1 MRTMSIKKK
10 LAVFIAAL
18 IILPMSLLMIVSSFF
33 LNGQVK
39 TEEEKYLKSTLEIV
53 SSDMQ
58 ERRNDI
64 QKVCQFFA
72 EDDHIKVA
80 LQANDSGQLNSNLQR
95 LKRYY
100 YKNIDYALAVD
111 KNNALLAYVS
121 PNVRYEAN
129 SKIAALAKQAMQ
141 QKVIIQTTDIVSLE
155 ELFAINSKEYDEFSV
170 KLEEG
175 FAGQD
180 KYLRK
185 ALIELTIVPIMGKD
199 NPDNTLGALIVAD
212 IANSEYYFPEYISS
226 RATEGFLILSV
237 EGIRVATKATEGE
250 EITELVGTKATK
262 GQLTDNKDGQFF
274 GTTYIKG
281 ANYIFL
287 DREIKNLEGRVVGY
301 LSVGI
306 DENRFVS
313 MVTDNRRIA
322 LAVIF
327 ICLIIMLIFGHVL
340 AENIS
345 APIVAVTKL
354 VKKYGQKYLGAT
366 PSGPTVTDDESVIL
380 LESFQEFIRNLKHA
394 EEERIIYLK
403 RLEEE
408 HTKQKQL
415 SETLKETNDNLEL
428 LVAERTQ
435 HLQAVVTELKKLDV
449 TKSQFLAN
457 LSHELR
463 TPLSVIINASDVLS
477 GNYFGKLNEKQDK
490 YIHSISYCGNH
501 LLQLIND
508 LLDISKLASGKM
520 SLKKQEF
527 YIAGLVTE
535 VVKNVRNLIKNKEL
549 TISVDIEPDDFPV
562 YADSQRITQI
572 FYNLLSNAIKFTD
585 SGGKINVKIFRRA
598 DKMEVI
604 VQDTGIGLAEEDKNR
619 IFCEF
624 EQVESNYDK
633 RFGGTGLGLPIV
645 KKLVDL
651 HGGQIFLKSK
661 LGEGTE
667 IIFTIPLTDEKA

>member
-72 EDDHIKVA
+72 EDDHIKDA

-604 VQDTGIGLAEEDKNR
+604 VQDTGIGIAEEDKNR

>member
-72 EDDHIKVA
+72 EDDHIKDA

-262 GQLTDNKDGQFF
+262 GQLTDNKEGQFF

-415 SETLKETNDNLEL
+415 SETLKEINDNLEL

-435 HLQAVVTELKKLDV
+435 HLQTVVAELKKLDV

-604 VQDTGIGLAEEDKNR
+604 VQDTGIGIAEEDKNR

>member
-72 EDDHIKVA
+72 EDDHIKDA

-262 GQLTDNKDGQFF
+262 GQITDNKDGQFF

-287 DREIKNLEGRVVGY
+287 DKAVKNLEGKVVGY

-415 SETLKETNDNLEL
+415 SSTLKETNDNLEL

-604 VQDTGIGLAEEDKNR
+604 VQDTGIGIAEEDKNR

>member
-72 EDDHIKVA
+72 EDDHIKDA

-226 RATEGFLILSV
+226 RATEGFLILSA

-604 VQDTGIGLAEEDKNR
+604 VQDTGIGIAEEDKNR

>member
-1 MRTMSIKKK
+1 MSIKKK

-141 QKVIIQTTDIVSLE
+141 QQVIIQTTDIVSLE

-262 GQLTDNKDGQFF
+262 GQLTDNKEGQFF

-313 MVTDNRRIA
+313 MVTDNRRLA

-366 PSGPTVTDDESVIL
+366 PSGTTVTDDESVIL

-415 SETLKETNDNLEL
+415 SATLKETNDNLEL

-435 HLQAVVTELKKLDV
+435 HLQTVVAELKKLDV

-527 YIAGLVTE
+527 YIADLVTE
-535 VVKNVRNLIKNKEL
+535 AVKNVRNLIKNKEL
-549 TISVDIEPDDFPV
+549 VISVDIEPKDFPV

-604 VQDTGIGLAEEDKNR
+604 VQDNGIGIAEEDKNR

-667 IIFTIPLTDEKA
+667 IIFTIPLTDKNA

>member
-72 EDDHIKVA
+72 EDDHIKDA

-226 RATEGFLILSV
+226 RATEGFLILSA

-262 GQLTDNKDGQFF
+262 GQLTDNKEGQFF

-604 VQDTGIGLAEEDKNR
+604 VQDTGIGIAEEDKNR

>member
-1 MRTMSIKKK
+1 MSIKKK

-18 IILPMSLLMIVSSFF
+18 IILPMSLLMLVSSFF

-72 EDDHIKVA
+72 EDNHIKDA
-80 LQANDSGQLNSNLQR
+80 LQANDSEQLNSNLQR
-95 LKRYY
+95 LKHYY

-111 KNNALLAYVS
+111 KNNSLLAYVS
-121 PNVRYEAN
+121 PNIRYEAN
-129 SKIAALAKQAMQ
+129 GKIAALAQKAMQ
-141 QKVIIQTTDIVSLE
+141 QQIIIQTTDIVSLE
-155 ELFAINSKEYDEFSV
+155 ELFGVNSKEYDDFSV

-185 ALIELTIVPIMGKD
+185 ALIELTIVPIMDK
-199 NPDNTLGALIVAD
+199 NTPDIILGALIVAD

-262 GQLTDNKDGQFF
+262 GQLTNNKDGQFF

-287 DREIKNLEGRVVGY
+287 DREIKNLEGHVVGY

-313 MVTDNRRIA
+313 MVTDNRRLA

-366 PSGPTVTDDESVIL
+366 PSGTTVTDDESVIL

-415 SETLKETNDNLEL
+415 SATLKETNDNLEL

-435 HLQAVVTELKKLDV
+435 HLQTVVAELKKLDV

-527 YIAGLVTE
+527 YIADLVTE
-535 VVKNVRNLIKNKEL
+535 AVKNVRNLIKNKEL
-549 TISVDIEPDDFPV
+549 VISVDIEPKDFPV

-604 VQDTGIGLAEEDKNR
+604 VQDNGIGIAEEDKNR

-667 IIFTIPLTDEKA
+667 IIFTIPLTDKNA

>member
-141 QKVIIQTTDIVSLE
+141 QQVIIQTTDIVSLE

-604 VQDTGIGLAEEDKNR
+604 VQDTGIGIAEEDKNR

>member
-72 EDDHIKVA
+72 EDDHIKDA

-199 NPDNTLGALIVAD
+199 NPENTLGALIVAD

-262 GQLTDNKDGQFF
+262 GQLTDNKEGQFF

-415 SETLKETNDNLEL
+415 SETLKEINDNLEL

-435 HLQAVVTELKKLDV
+435 HLQTVVAELKKLDV

-604 VQDTGIGLAEEDKNR
+604 VQDTGIGIAEEDKNR

-667 IIFTIPLTDEKA
+667 IIFTIPLRDEKA